1 MMKDKDFRK
10 VSIKVM
16 ADADS
21 GEADAVMSK
30 WLKGQS
36 GLLRADIL
44 QDAIGDLQV
53 MYNEALADMR
63 QKQ

>member
-1 MMKDKDFRK
+1 MKDKDFRK

-21 GEADAVMSK
+21 GEADAVMSE

-36 GLLRADIL
+36 SVLRADN
-44 QDAIGDLQV
+44 DGSS
-53 MYNEALADMR
+53 MGW
-63 QKQ
+63 

>member
-1 MMKDKDFRK
+1 MKDKDFRK

-21 GEADAVMSK
+21 GEADAVMSE

-36 GLLRADIL
+36 GVLRADIL
-44 QDAIGDLQV
+44 VLSTF
-53 MYNEALADMR
+53 LA
-63 QKQ
+63 KSCAFFIINCTA